1 MHGSCAVAAIAVAAL
16 PAMAEDDAANPAL
29 PEIVVSAQ
37 LRPQPI
43 ETVPLAVSALL
54 SGEIE
59 ARGIDEPLDA
69 LRSIPNTVAAHV
81 PGFGSDNDYVIRGR
95 SGVATVID
103 GVYVGRGAAT
113 NYGFFD
119 IDRIELLRG
128 PQGPLYGRDTSG
140 GVLHIVNRTPGDR
153 TSGYLDGAYGR
164 LGTYQFRAGLD
175 VPVGER
181 FSLGLSGY
189 WRKSNGYVRNTTTGD
204 RLNEDDGWGLRAAAH
219 AKLADTL
226 TWTGS
231 IARMESTA
239 LYAPDFECDPAAP
252 ADCKGRF
259 ASTGYA
265 ETVGPNHF
273 GPLGVN
279 GRKASFGFG
288 NSAKT
293 YLATSR
299 IAWAPSEA
307 VTFEAITGY
316 VDTKRQYGIDLR
328 DGRDAP
334 TIADPVP
341 AARGD
346 VYGGYTILGDT
357 HFKQVSQELRLS
369 GALAGGFVNYVA
381 GLSYAEEDGDSDLA
395 DVFTLD
401 LMGGALIADRRVMT
415 ETKSKSAYAQL
426 DLNVTSALTLTGG
439 LRYSDEELN
448 LSLVDNR
455 PGCETLTNG
464 CFDDADLISG
474 FIPRKIENNFWS
486 PRFAATVRPSDTLMF
501 FASATRG
508 YQSSG
513 WDTRATTRGLLAPY
527 KAETLWSYET
537 GIKSTWFDRKLS
549 IDVTGF
555 IVDPKTTQISYSEIR
570 PQFWYT
576 FTKYNLSGFKN
587 TGVEIEISAI
597 PIENF
602 NVTIKSGWQNAK
614 YSRQAD
620 QNVFFDLCRS
630 MLENGQIAG
639 GFTSDDA
646 YLCGNGIITAD
657 GEMAKPIRTPKWT
670 FSAGASWDIWLPPV
684 SGSIVTPSI
693 DVTYRSRMETGT
705 ANYSIYTGSIT
716 SELYGNVY
724 PANPY
729 GGDFITGSRSKSQ
742 FLVNAGIALRTD
754 DNFWRVSLECENCLN
769 ETTVDASLGNVSWL
783 NTPRVWMV
791 RARRQF

>member
-1 MHGSCAVAAIAVAAL
+1 MAAEEAAKPVL
-16 PAMAEDDAANPAL
+16 PD
-29 PEIVVSAQ
+29 IVVGAQ

-69 LRSIPNTVAAHV
+69 LRGIPNTIAAHV

-95 SGVATVID
+95 DGVATVID

-153 TSGYLDGAYGR
+153 TSGYIDGAYGR
-164 LGTYQFRAGLD
+164 FGTYQFRAGLD
-175 VPVGER
+175 VPIGER

-189 WRKSNGYVRNTTTGD
+189 WRKSNGYVRNSTTGD

-219 AKLADTL
+219 AKLSDTL

-273 GPLGVN
+273 GPIGVS

-299 IAWAPSEA
+299 IAWTPSEA
-307 VTFEAITGY
+307 ATFEAITGY

-357 HFKQVSQELRLS
+357 HFKQFSQELRLS

-381 GLSYAEEDGDSDLA
+381 GVSYAEEDGDSDLA
-395 DVFTLD
+395 DILTPPTGIASL
-401 LMGGALIADRRVMT
+401 LADRRVTT
-415 ETKSKSAYAQL
+415 ETKSKSAYAQV
-426 DLNVTSALTLTGG
+426 DVNVTDALTLTGG
-439 LRYSDEELN
+439 LRYSDEDLRFG
-448 LSLVDNR
+448 LTDNR
-455 PGCETLTNG
+455 AGCAGLPGG
-464 CFDDADLISG
+464 CLEDALVTAGVPAKISDS
-474 FIPRKIENNFWS
+474 FWS
-486 PRFAATVRPSDTLMF
+486 PRFAASFKANENAALFV
-501 FASATRG
+501 SATRG
-508 YQSSG
+508 YRSAG
-513 WDTRATTRGLLAPY
+513 WNDHAATAATIRPY
-527 KAETLWSYET
+527 AAETIWSYEA
-537 GIKSTWFDRKLS
+537 GLKSAWFERRLA
-549 IDVTGF
+549 IDLTGF
-555 IVDPKTTQISYSEIR
+555 YADGSDAQIVDGGFDYVGTAGFRNKGIELEIAAV
-570 PQFWYT
+570 P
-576 FTKYNLSGFKN
+576 FTNVTVRAAAGWQDAKYKAGSAVRAQQAACGAELTAGLIAGASGADN
-587 TGVEIEISAI
+587 APSCGTGVVTAAGEI
-597 PIENF
+597 
-602 NVTIKSGWQNAK
+602 
-614 YSRQAD
+614 AD
-620 QNVFFDLCRS
+620 PVR
-630 MLENGQIAG
+630 A
-639 GFTSDDA
+639 
-646 YLCGNGIITAD
+646 
-657 GEMAKPIRTPKWT
+657 PKWT
-670 FSAGASWDIWLPPV
+670 FSAGAAWDIWLPPV
-684 SGSIVTPSI
+684 SGSIVTPSV
-693 DVTYRSRMETGT
+693 DVTYRSAMETGGT
-705 ANYSIYTGSIT
+705 NASLYTGSVT
-716 SELYGNVY
+716 GVSTTVY

-729 GGDFITGSRSKSQ
+729 GGGFLTGSQSKSQ
-742 FLVNAGIALRTD
+742 LLVNAGIALRTD
-754 DNFWRVSLECENCLN
+754 DNFWRVSVECENCLN

-783 NTPRVWMV
+783 NTPRVWML

>member
-1 MHGSCAVAAIAVAAL
+1 MHGSCAIAAIVVAAAPAMAQDEAAKAAL
-16 PAMAEDDAANPAL
+16 PAIA
-29 PEIVVSAQ
+29 VTAQ
-37 LRPQPI
+37 LRPQPV
-43 ETVPLAVSALL
+43 EAVPLAVSALL

-59 ARGIDEPLDA
+59 ARGIDDPLDA
-69 LRSIPNTVAAHV
+69 VRGIPNTVAAHV

-95 SGVATVID
+95 SGVGTIID
-103 GVYVGRGAAT
+103 GIYVGRGAAT

-119 IDRIELLRG
+119 IDRIEVLRG
-128 PQGPLYGRDTSG
+128 PQSALYGRDTSG
-140 GVLHIVNRTPGDR
+140 GVLHIVNRIPGDR

-164 LGTYQFRAGLD
+164 FGTYQFRAALD

-189 WRKSNGYVRNTTTGD
+189 WRDSNGYVRNATTGD

-219 AKLADTL
+219 AKLSDTL

-231 IARMESTA
+231 IARMESTS

-273 GPLGVN
+273 GPLGVS

-288 NSAKT
+288 NAAKT

-307 VTFEAITGY
+307 VTLEAITGY

-357 HFKQVSQELRLS
+357 HFKQFSQELRLS

-381 GLSYAEEDGDSDLA
+381 GVSYAEEDGDSDLA
-395 DVFTLD
+395 DIFTPGTGIASLV
-401 LMGGALIADRRVMT
+401 ADRRVTT
-415 ETKSKSAYAQL
+415 ETKSKSAYAQI
-426 DLNVTSALTLTGG
+426 DVNATEALTLTAG
-439 LRYSDEELN
+439 LRYSDEDLRFG
-448 LSLVDNR
+448 LADNR
-455 PGCETLTNG
+455 AGCAALPGG
-464 CFDDADLISG
+464 CLEDALVTAGVPAKISDS
-474 FIPRKIENNFWS
+474 FWS
-486 PRFAATVRPSDTLMF
+486 PRFAAAFKVAENATL
-501 FASATRG
+501 FASAARG
-508 YQSSG
+508 YRSAG
-513 WDTRATTRGLLAPY
+513 WNDRSTAAATIRPY
-527 KAETLWSYET
+527 TAETIWSYEA
-537 GIKSTWFDRKLS
+537 GLKSTWFERRVAVDLTAFYVDGNS
-549 IDVTGF
+549 AQVPSADSWPGGF
-555 IVDPKTTQISYSEIR
+555 MLFE
-570 PQFWYT
+570 T
-576 FTKYNLSGFKN
+576 FNAPGFKN
-587 TGVEIEISAI
+587 KGMELEVRATPFTGVTVQAGA
-597 PIENF
+597 
-602 NVTIKSGWQNAK
+602 GWQDAK
-614 YSRQAD
+614 YKTNDDMRSQQDA
-620 QNVFFDLCRS
+620 CRLALAFGS
-630 MLENGQIAG
+630 VAG
-639 GFTSDDA
+639 WDTDPPNPWCGYGFVTTTGD
-646 YLCGNGIITAD
+646 I
-657 GEMAKPIRTPKWT
+657 AKPMRTPRWT
-670 FSAGASWDIWLPPV
+670 FSAGASWDIWLPPA
-684 SGSIVTPSI
+684 SGSIVTPSVN
-693 DVTYRSRMETGT
+693 VTYRSSMETDS
-705 ANYSIYTGSIT
+705 ANYSLYTGSVT
-716 SELYGNVY
+716 SSAGTVY

-729 GGDFITGSRSKSQ
+729 DGDFIAGSRSKSQ
-742 FLVNAGIALRTD
+742 LLVNAGIALRTD

-783 NTPRVWMV
+783 NTPRVWML

>member
-37 LRPQPI
+37 LHPQPI

-59 ARGIDEPLDA
+59 ARGIDAPLDA
-69 LRSIPNTVAAHV
+69 LRGIPNTVAAHV

-164 LGTYQFRAGLD
+164 FGTYQFRAGLD
-175 VPVGER
+175 VPIGER

-204 RLNEDDGWGLRAAAH
+204 RLNEDDGWGARAAAH
-219 AKLADTL
+219 WKIADTL

-273 GPLGVN
+273 GALGVS

-334 TIADPVP
+334 TIANPAP
-341 AARGD
+341 AAGGG

-357 HFKQVSQELRLS
+357 HFKQFSQELRLS

-381 GLSYAEEDGDSDLA
+381 GIAYAKEDGDSDLA
-395 DVFTLD
+395 DILTPST
-401 LMGGALIADRRVMT
+401 GIASLIADRRVTT
-415 ETKSKSAYAQL
+415 ETKSKSAYAQV
-426 DLNVTSALTLTGG
+426 DLNVTDALTLTGG
-439 LRYSDEELN
+439 LRYSDEDLRF
-448 LSLVDNR
+448 SLTDNR
-455 PGCETLTNG
+455 SGCAVLPGG
-464 CFDDADLISG
+464 CLDDALVTAG
-474 FIPRKIENNFWS
+474 VPAKIGDSFWS
-486 PRFAATVRPSDTLMF
+486 PRVAASFKATENATLF
-501 FASATRG
+501 VSATRG
-508 YQSSG
+508 YRSAG
-513 WDTRATTRGLLAPY
+513 WSDHAATVPTIRPY
-527 KAETLWSYET
+527 AAETIWSYEA
-537 GIKSTWFDRKLS
+537 GLKSSWFQRRLALDL
-549 IDVTGF
+549 TGF
-555 IVDPKTTQISYSEIR
+555 YADGSDVQIANSNGAISTAGYR
-570 PQFWYT
+570 N
-576 FTKYNLSGFKN
+576 K
-587 TGVEIEISAI
+587 GVELEIAAV
-597 PIENF
+597 PLT
-602 NVTIKSGWQNAK
+602 NVTVRAAAGWQDAK
-614 YSRQAD
+614 YKAGSAVRAQQAACGAE
-620 QNVFFDLCRS
+620 LAAG
-630 MLENGQIAG
+630 LIAG
-639 GFTSDDA
+639 ASGADNALS
-646 YLCGNGIITAD
+646 CGSGIVTAAGD
-657 GEMAKPIRTPKWT
+657 IADPIRAPKWT
-670 FSAGASWDIWLPPV
+670 FSAGAAWDIWLPPV
-684 SGSIVTPSI
+684 SGSIVTPSV
-693 DVTYRSRMETGT
+693 DVTYRSAMETGSE
-705 ANYSIYTGSIT
+705 NSSLYTGTVTGFST
-716 SELYGNVY
+716 TVY

-729 GGDFITGSRSKSQ
+729 GGGFITGSRSKSQ
-742 FLVNAGIALRTD
+742 LLVNAGIALRTD

-769 ETTVDASLGNVSWL
+769 ETTVDASVGNVSWL
-783 NTPRVWMV
+783 NTPRVWMI

>member
-1 MHGSCAVAAIAVAAL
+1 MHRSCAVAAIAVAAA
-16 PAMAEDDAANPAL
+16 PAVAAEEAANPAL
-29 PEIVVSAQ
+29 PDIVVGAQ

-69 LRSIPNTVAAHV
+69 LRGIPNTIAAHV

-95 SGVATVID
+95 DGVATVID

-153 TSGYLDGAYGR
+153 TSGYIDGAYGR
-164 LGTYQFRAGLD
+164 FGTYQFRAGLD
-175 VPVGER
+175 VPIGER

-189 WRKSNGYVRNTTTGD
+189 WRKSNGYVRNSTTGD

-219 AKLADTL
+219 AKLSDTL

-273 GPLGVN
+273 GPIGVS

-299 IAWAPSEA
+299 IAWTPSEA
-307 VTFEAITGY
+307 ATFEAITGY

-357 HFKQVSQELRLS
+357 HFKQFSQELRLS

-381 GLSYAEEDGDSDLA
+381 GVSYAEEDGDSDLA
-395 DVFTLD
+395 DIFTPTTGIASLV
-401 LMGGALIADRRVMT
+401 ADRRVTT
-415 ETKSKSAYAQL
+415 ETKSKSAYAQV
-426 DLNVTSALTLTGG
+426 DVNVTDALTLTGG
-439 LRYSDEELN
+439 LRYSDEN
-448 LSLVDNR
+448 LRFGLTDNR
-455 PGCETLTNG
+455 AGCAGLPGG
-464 CFDDADLISG
+464 CLEDALVTAGVPAKISDS
-474 FIPRKIENNFWS
+474 FWS
-486 PRFAATVRPSDTLMF
+486 PRFAASFKANENAALFV
-501 FASATRG
+501 SATRG
-508 YQSSG
+508 YRSAG
-513 WDTRATTRGLLAPY
+513 WNDHAATAATIRPY
-527 KAETLWSYET
+527 AAETIWSYEA
-537 GIKSTWFDRKLS
+537 GLKSTWFERRLA
-549 IDVTGF
+549 IDLTGF
-555 IVDPKTTQISYSEIR
+555 YADGSDAQIVDG
-570 PQFWYT
+570 
-576 FTKYNLSGFKN
+576 GFDYVGTAGFRNK
-587 TGVEIEISAI
+587 GVELEIAAI
-597 PIENF
+597 PLT
-602 NVTIKSGWQNAK
+602 NVTVRAAAGWQDAK
-614 YSRQAD
+614 YKAGSAVRAQQAACGAE
-620 QNVFFDLCRS
+620 LTAG
-630 MLENGQIAG
+630 LIAG
-639 GFTSDDA
+639 ASGADNAPS
-646 YLCGNGIITAD
+646 CGTGIVTAA
-657 GEMAKPIRTPKWT
+657 GEIADPVRAPKWT
-670 FSAGASWDIWLPPV
+670 FSAGAAWDIWLPPV
-684 SGSIVTPSI
+684 SGSIVTPSV
-693 DVTYRSRMETGT
+693 DVTYRSAMETGG
-705 ANYSIYTGSIT
+705 ANASLYTGSVT
-716 SELYGNVY
+716 GVSTTVY

-729 GGDFITGSRSKSQ
+729 GGGFLTGSRSKSQ
-742 FLVNAGIALRTD
+742 LLVNAGIALRTD
-754 DNFWRVSLECENCLN
+754 DNFWRVSVECENCLN

-783 NTPRVWMV
+783 NTPRVWML

>member
-1 MHGSCAVAAIAVAAL
+1 MSARSLLHGSCAVAAIAVAAL
-16 PAMAEDDAANPAL
+16 PAMAQDEAVNPAL
-29 PEIVVSAQ
+29 PEIIVSAQ

-43 ETVPLAVSALL
+43 ETVPVALTALL

-69 LRSIPNTVAAHV
+69 LRGIPNTIAAHV

-164 LGTYQFRAGLD
+164 FGTYQFRAGLD
-175 VPVGER
+175 VPIGER

-219 AKLADTL
+219 AKLSDTL

-231 IARMESTA
+231 IARMESNA
-239 LYAPDFECDPAAP
+239 LYAPDFECDPAAL

-273 GPLGVN
+273 GALGVN
-279 GRKASFGFG
+279 GRKASFGFS

-334 TIADPVP
+334 TIAAPVP

-346 VYGGYTILGDT
+346 VYGGYTTLGDT
-357 HFKQVSQELRLS
+357 HFKQFSQELRL
-369 GALAGGFVNYVA
+369 GGTLAGGFVNYVA
-381 GLSYAEEDGDSDLA
+381 GVSYAEEDGDSDLA
-395 DVFTLD
+395 DILTPATGIASL
-401 LMGGALIADRRVMT
+401 LADRRVTT
-415 ETKSKSAYAQL
+415 ETKSKSAYAQV
-426 DLNVTSALTLTGG
+426 DVNVTDALTLTGG
-439 LRYSDEELN
+439 LRYSDEDLRFG
-448 LSLVDNR
+448 LTDNR
-455 PGCETLTNG
+455 AGCAALPGG
-464 CFDDADLISG
+464 CLDDALVTAGVPAKTSDS
-474 FIPRKIENNFWS
+474 FWS
-486 PRFAATVRPSDTLMF
+486 PRFAASFKPNENATLF
-501 FASATRG
+501 VSATRG
-508 YQSSG
+508 YRSAG
-513 WDTRATTRGLLAPY
+513 WNDRATTAATVRPY
-527 KAETLWSYET
+527 AAETIWSYEA
-537 GIKSTWFDRKLS
+537 GLKSTWFERRLA
-549 IDVTGF
+549 IDLTGF
-555 IVDPKTTQISYSEIR
+555 YADGSDAQIVDG
-570 PQFWYT
+570 
-576 FTKYNLSGFKN
+576 GFDYVGTAGFRNK
-587 TGVEIEISAI
+587 GVELEIAAV
-597 PIENF
+597 PLT
-602 NVTIKSGWQNAK
+602 NVTVRAAAGWQDAK
-614 YSRQAD
+614 YRAGSAVRAQQAACGAE
-620 QNVFFDLCRS
+620 LTAG
-630 MLENGQIAG
+630 LIAG
-639 GFTSDDA
+639 ASGADNAPS
-646 YLCGNGIITAD
+646 CGTGIVTAAGD
-657 GEMAKPIRTPKWT
+657 IADPVRAPKWT
-670 FSAGASWDIWLPPV
+670 FSAGAAWDIWLPPV
-684 SGSIVTPSI
+684 SGSIVTPSV
-693 DVTYRSRMETGT
+693 DVTYRSAMETGG
-705 ANYSIYTGSIT
+705 ANASLYTGSVT
-716 SELYGNVY
+716 GLSTTVY
-724 PANPY
+724 PANLY
-729 GGDFITGSRSKSQ
+729 GGGFLSGSRSKSQ
-742 FLVNAGIALRTD
+742 LLVNAGIALRTD

-769 ETTVDASLGNVSWL
+769 ETTVDASLGNLSWL

>member
-1 MHGSCAVAAIAVAAL
+1 MSGRSLLHRSCAVAAIAVAAA
-16 PAMAEDDAANPAL
+16 PAMAAEEAAKPVL
-29 PEIVVSAQ
+29 PDIVVGAQ

-69 LRSIPNTVAAHV
+69 LRGIPNTIAAHV

-95 SGVATVID
+95 DGVATVID

-140 GVLHIVNRTPGDR
+140 GVLHILNRTSGDR
-153 TSGYLDGAYGR
+153 TSGYVDGAYGR
-164 LGTYQFRAGLD
+164 FGTYQFRAGLD
-175 VPVGER
+175 VPIGER

-189 WRKSNGYVRNTTTGD
+189 WRKSNGYVRNSTTGD

-219 AKLADTL
+219 AKLSDTL

-273 GPLGVN
+273 GPIGVS
-279 GRKASFGFG
+279 GRKASFGLG

-299 IAWAPSEA
+299 IAWMPSEA
-307 VTFEAITGY
+307 ATFEAITGY
-316 VDTKRQYGIDLR
+316 VDTKRQHGIDLR

-357 HFKQVSQELRLS
+357 HFKQFSQELRLS
-369 GALAGGFVNYVA
+369 GTLAGGFVNYVA
-381 GLSYAEEDGDSDLA
+381 GVSYAEEDGQSDLA
-395 DVFTLD
+395 DIFTSTDSIASL
-401 LMGGALIADRRVMT
+401 LADRRVAT
-415 ETKSKSAYAQL
+415 ETKSKSAYAQV
-426 DLNVTSALTLTGG
+426 DVNVTDALTLTGG
-439 LRYSDEELN
+439 LRYSDEDLRFG
-448 LSLVDNR
+448 LTDNR
-455 PGCETLTNG
+455 AGCAVLPGG
-464 CFDDADLISG
+464 CLEDALVTAGVPAKISDS
-474 FIPRKIENNFWS
+474 FWS
-486 PRFAATVRPSDTLMF
+486 PRFAASFKANENAMLFV
-501 FASATRG
+501 SATRG
-508 YQSSG
+508 YRSAG
-513 WDTRATTRGLLAPY
+513 WSEHGATTATIRPY
-527 KAETLWSYET
+527 AAESIWSYEA
-537 GIKSTWFDRKLS
+537 GLKSAWFERRLA
-549 IDVTGF
+549 IDLTGF
-555 IVDPKTTQISYSEIR
+555 YADGSDAQIVDGGFDYVGTAGFRNKGIELEIAAV
-570 PQFWYT
+570 PLT
-576 FTKYNLSGFKN
+576 
-587 TGVEIEISAI
+587 
-597 PIENF
+597 
-602 NVTIKSGWQNAK
+602 NVTVRAAAGWQDAK
-614 YSRQAD
+614 YKAGSAVRAQQAACGAE
-620 QNVFFDLCRS
+620 LAAG
-630 MLENGQIAG
+630 LIAG
-639 GFTSDDA
+639 ASGPDNALS
-646 YLCGNGIITAD
+646 CGSGIVTAAGD
-657 GEMAKPIRTPKWT
+657 IADPVRAPKWT
-670 FSAGASWDIWLPPV
+670 FSAGAAWDIWLPPV
-684 SGSIVTPSI
+684 SGSIVTPSV
-693 DVTYRSRMETGT
+693 DVTYRSAMETGA
-705 ANYSIYTGSIT
+705 ANASLYTGSETGVSGTI
-716 SELYGNVY
+716 Y

-729 GGDFITGSRSKSQ
+729 GGDFLTGSRSKSQ
-742 FLVNAGIALRTD
+742 LLVNAGIALRTD
-754 DNFWRVSLECENCLN
+754 DNFWRVSVECENCLN

-783 NTPRVWMV
+783 NTPRVWML

>member
-69 LRSIPNTVAAHV
+69 LRGIPNTVAAHV

-140 GVLHIVNRTPGDR
+140 GVIHIVNRTPGDR

-164 LGTYQFRAGLD
+164 FGTYQFRAGLD

-204 RLNEDDGWGLRAAAH
+204 RLNEDDGWGARAAAH
-219 AKLADTL
+219 WKIADTL

-273 GPLGVN
+273 GPLGVS

-334 TIADPVP
+334 TIANPVP

-346 VYGGYTILGDT
+346 VYGGYTVLGDT
-357 HFKQVSQELRLS
+357 HFKQFSQELRLS
-369 GALAGGFVNYVA
+369 GALAGGFLNYVA
-381 GLSYAEEDGDSDLA
+381 GIAYAKEDGDSDLA
-395 DVFTLD
+395 DILTPST
-401 LMGGALIADRRVMT
+401 GIASLIADRRVTT
-415 ETKSKSAYAQL
+415 ETKSKSAYAQV
-426 DLNVTSALTLTGG
+426 DLNVTDALTLTGG
-439 LRYSDEELN
+439 LRYSDEDLRF
-448 LSLVDNR
+448 SLTDNR
-455 PGCETLTNG
+455 SGCAVLPGG
-464 CFDDADLISG
+464 CLDDALVTAG
-474 FIPRKIENNFWS
+474 VPAKIGDSFWS
-486 PRFAATVRPSDTLMF
+486 PRVAASFKATENATLF
-501 FASATRG
+501 VSATRG
-508 YQSSG
+508 YRSAG
-513 WDTRATTRGLLAPY
+513 WSDHAATVATIRPY
-527 KAETLWSYET
+527 AAETIWSYEA
-537 GIKSTWFDRKLS
+537 GLKSSWFQRRLALDL
-549 IDVTGF
+549 TGF
-555 IVDPKTTQISYSEIR
+555 YADGSDVQIADSKGAISTAGYR
-570 PQFWYT
+570 N
-576 FTKYNLSGFKN
+576 K
-587 TGVEIEISAI
+587 GVELEIAAV
-597 PIENF
+597 PLT
-602 NVTIKSGWQNAK
+602 NVTVRAAAGWQDAK
-614 YSRQAD
+614 YKAGSTVRAQQAACGAE
-620 QNVFFDLCRS
+620 LAAG
-630 MLENGQIAG
+630 LIAG
-639 GFTSDDA
+639 ASGADNALS
-646 YLCGNGIITAD
+646 CGSGIVTAAGD
-657 GEMAKPIRTPKWT
+657 IANPIRAPKWT
-670 FSAGASWDIWLPPV
+670 FSAGAAWDIWLPPV
-684 SGSIVTPSI
+684 SGSIVTPSV
-693 DVTYRSRMETGT
+693 DVTYRSAMETGSE
-705 ANYSIYTGSIT
+705 NSSLYTGSVT
-716 SELYGNVY
+716 GFSTTVY

-729 GGDFITGSRSKSQ
+729 GGGFITGSQSKSQ
-742 FLVNAGIALRTD
+742 LLVNAGIALRTD

-769 ETTVDASLGNVSWL
+769 ETTVDASVGNVSWL
-783 NTPRVWMV
+783 NTPRVWMI

>member
-1 MHGSCAVAAIAVAAL
+1 MSGRSLLHGSCAVAAIAVAAL
-16 PAMAEDDAANPAL
+16 PAMAEDDAATPAL

-43 ETVPLAVSALL
+43 ETVPLVVSALL

-69 LRSIPNTVAAHV
+69 LRGIPNTVAAHV

-164 LGTYQFRAGLD
+164 FGTYQFRAGLD

-259 ASTGYA
+259 ASTGYT

-273 GPLGVN
+273 GALGVS

-307 VTFEAITGY
+307 VTVEAITGY

-357 HFKQVSQELRLS
+357 HFKQFSQELRLS

-381 GLSYAEEDGDSDLA
+381 GVSYAEEDGDSDLA
-395 DVFTLD
+395 DIFTPTT
-401 LMGGALIADRRVMT
+401 GIASLIADRRVRT
-415 ETKSKSAYAQL
+415 ETKSKSAYAQV
-426 DLNVTSALTLTGG
+426 DVNVTDALTLTGG
-439 LRYSDEELN
+439 LRYSDEDLRF
-448 LSLVDNR
+448 SLTDNR
-455 PGCETLTNG
+455 AGCAVLPGG
-464 CFDDADLISG
+464 CLEDALITAG
-474 FIPRKIENNFWS
+474 VPAKIGDSFWS
-486 PRFAATVRPSDTLMF
+486 PRVAASFKPNENAMF
-501 FASATRG
+501 FVSATRG
-508 YQSSG
+508 YRSAG
-513 WDTRATTRGLLAPY
+513 WSDHAATAATIRPY
-527 KAETLWSYET
+527 AAETIWSYEAGLKSSWFQRRLAVDLTGFYADGSNVQIVDSNGAISTAGYRNKGVELEIAAVPLTNITVRAAAGWQDAKYRAGSVVRAQQAACGVELAAGLIAGASGADNALSCGT
-537 GIKSTWFDRKLS
+537 GI
-549 IDVTGF
+549 VTAAGD
-555 IVDPKTTQISYSEIR
+555 I
-570 PQFWYT
+570 
-576 FTKYNLSGFKN
+576 
-587 TGVEIEISAI
+587 
-597 PIENF
+597 
-602 NVTIKSGWQNAK
+602 
-614 YSRQAD
+614 AD
-620 QNVFFDLCRS
+620 
-630 MLENGQIAG
+630 
-639 GFTSDDA
+639 
-646 YLCGNGIITAD
+646 
-657 GEMAKPIRTPKWT
+657 PIRAPKWT
-670 FSAGASWDIWLPPV
+670 FSAGAAWDIWLPPV
-684 SGSIVTPSI
+684 SGSIVTPSV
-693 DVTYRSRMETGT
+693 DVTYRSAMETGG
-705 ANYSIYTGSIT
+705 ANASLYTGSVT
-716 SELYGNVY
+716 GFSTTVY

-729 GGDFITGSRSKSQ
+729 GGGFITGSQSKSQ
-742 FLVNAGIALRTD
+742 LLVNAGIALRTD

>member
-1 MHGSCAVAAIAVAAL
+1 MAAEEAAKPVL
-16 PAMAEDDAANPAL
+16 PD
-29 PEIVVSAQ
+29 IVVGAQ

-69 LRSIPNTVAAHV
+69 LRGIPNTIAAHV

-95 SGVATVID
+95 DGVATVID

-153 TSGYLDGAYGR
+153 TSGYIDGAYGR
-164 LGTYQFRAGLD
+164 FGTYQFRAGLD
-175 VPVGER
+175 VPIGER

-204 RLNEDDGWGLRAAAH
+204 RLNEDDGWGLRATAH
-219 AKLADTL
+219 AKLSDTL

-273 GPLGVN
+273 GPIGVS
-279 GRKASFGFG
+279 GRKASFGLG

-299 IAWAPSEA
+299 IAWTPSEA
-307 VTFEAITGY
+307 ATFEAITGY

-357 HFKQVSQELRLS
+357 HFKQFSQELRLS

-381 GLSYAEEDGDSDLA
+381 GVSYAEEDGDSDLA
-395 DVFTLD
+395 DIFTPTTGIASLV
-401 LMGGALIADRRVMT
+401 ADRRVTT
-415 ETKSKSAYAQL
+415 ETKSKSAYAQV
-426 DLNVTSALTLTGG
+426 DVNVTDALTLTGG
-439 LRYSDEELN
+439 LRYSDEDWTLN
-448 LSLVDNR
+448 VSDNR
-455 PGCETLTNG
+455 ADCGIISSA
-464 CFDDADLISG
+464 CFDHAELISRN
-474 FIPRKIENNFWS
+474 IPRRIENRFWT
-486 PRFAATVRPSDTLMF
+486 PRFGASFRLRDNINL

-508 YQSSG
+508 YRSES
-513 WDTRATTRGLLAPY
+513 WNARANSVSALSPY
-527 KAETLWSYET
+527 DPEKLWSYEA
-537 GIKSTWFDRKLS
+537 GLKSTWFERRLA
-549 IDVTGF
+549 IDLTGF
-555 IVDPKTTQISYSEIR
+555 YIDSSNVPVQSILLYSGGSQ
-570 PQFWYT
+570 QFLNVYP
-576 FTKYNLSGFKN
+576 GFKN
-587 TGVEIEISAI
+587 KGLELDIAAVPFTD
-597 PIENF
+597 
-602 NVTIKSGWQNAK
+602 VTIRASAGWQDAK
-614 YSRQAD
+614 YKVGTGLD
-620 QNVFFDLCRS
+620 PLLDTCRS
-630 MLENGQIAG
+630 LTASGYIAGAPDLDGNGFCGFAILTADGQIA
-639 GFTSDDA
+639 D
-646 YLCGNGIITAD
+646 
-657 GEMAKPIRTPKWT
+657 PIRAPKWT
-670 FSAGASWDIWLPPV
+670 LSAGASWDIWLPPV
-684 SGSIVTPSI
+684 SGSIVTPSV
-693 DVTYRSRMETGT
+693 DVTYRSTMETGG
-705 ANYSIYTGSIT
+705 ANYSLYNGSISGVSGT
-716 SELYGNVY
+716 IY

-729 GGDFITGSRSKSQ
+729 GGDFLTGSRSKSLL
-742 FLVNAGIALRTD
+742 LVNAGIALRTD
-754 DNFWRVSLECENCLN
+754 DNFWRVSVECENCLN

-783 NTPRVWMV
+783 NTPRVWML

>member
-1 MHGSCAVAAIAVAAL
+1 MPGRSLLHGSCAVAAIAVAAL
-16 PAMAEDDAANPAL
+16 PAMAQDEAANPAL

-43 ETVPLAVSALL
+43 ETVPVAVSALL

-69 LRSIPNTVAAHV
+69 LRGIPNTVAAHV

-164 LGTYQFRAGLD
+164 FGTYQFRAALD
-175 VPVGER
+175 VPIGER

-189 WRKSNGYVRNTTTGD
+189 WRKSNGYVQNTTTGD
-204 RLNEDDGWGLRAAAH
+204 RLNEDDGWGARAAAH
-219 AKLADTL
+219 AKLSDTL

-231 IARMESTA
+231 IARMESNA

-273 GPLGVN
+273 GALGVS
-279 GRKASFGFG
+279 GRKASFGFSS
-288 NSAKT
+288 SAKT

-307 VTFEAITGY
+307 VSVEAITGY

-346 VYGGYTILGDT
+346 VYGGYTILGNT
-357 HFKQVSQELRLS
+357 HFKQFSQELRLS
-369 GALAGGFVNYVA
+369 GALAAGFVNYVA
-381 GLSYAEEDGDSDLA
+381 GVSYAKEDGDSDLA
-395 DVFTLD
+395 DVLTSTTGIAGLV
-401 LMGGALIADRRVMT
+401 ADRRVTT
-415 ETKSKSAYAQL
+415 ETKSKSAYAQV
-426 DLNVTSALTLTGG
+426 DVNVTDALTLTGG
-439 LRYSDEELN
+439 LRYSDEDLRFG
-448 LSLVDNR
+448 LTDSRTGCAAL
-455 PGCETLTNG
+455 PGG
-464 CFDDADLISG
+464 CLDDALVTAGVPVKISDS
-474 FIPRKIENNFWS
+474 FWS
-486 PRFAATVRPSDTLMF
+486 PRVAASFKATENATLF
-501 FASATRG
+501 VSATRG
-508 YQSSG
+508 YRSAG
-513 WDTRATTRGLLAPY
+513 WSERGTTAAAIRPY
-527 KAETLWSYET
+527 AAESIWSYEA
-537 GIKSTWFDRKLS
+537 GLKSMWFERRLAVDL
-549 IDVTGF
+549 TGF
-555 IVDPKTTQISYSEIR
+555 YVDGSDAQIVDGGLDYVGTA
-570 PQFWYT
+570 
-576 FTKYNLSGFKN
+576 GFRNK
-587 TGVEIEISAI
+587 GVELEIAAV
-597 PIENF
+597 PLT
-602 NVTIKSGWQNAK
+602 NVTVRAAAGWQDAK
-614 YSRQAD
+614 YKAGSAVRAQQAAC
-620 QNVFFDLCRS
+620 VAERAAGL
-630 MLENGQIAG
+630 IAG
-639 GFTSDDA
+639 ASGTDNAPS
-646 YLCGNGIITAD
+646 CGTGIITAAGD
-657 GEMAKPIRTPKWT
+657 IADPVRAPKWT
-670 FSAGASWDIWLPPV
+670 FSAGAAWDIWLPPV
-684 SGSIVTPSI
+684 SGSIVTPSV
-693 DVTYRSRMETGT
+693 DVTYRAAMETGA
-705 ANYSIYTGSIT
+705 ANASLYAGSVTGLSSTVYS
-716 SELYGNVY
+716 
-724 PANPY
+724 ANPY
-729 GGDFITGSRSKSQ
+729 EGGFLTGSRSKSQ
-742 FLVNAGIALRTD
+742 LLVNAGIALRTD
-754 DNFWRVSLECENCLN
+754 DNFWRVSVECENCLN

-783 NTPRVWMV
+783 NTPRVWMI

>member
-1 MHGSCAVAAIAVAAL
+1 MHRSCAVAAIAVAAA
-16 PAMAEDDAANPAL
+16 PAVAAEEAASPAL
-29 PEIVVSAQ
+29 PDIVVSAQ

-69 LRSIPNTVAAHV
+69 LRGIPNTIAAHV

-95 SGVATVID
+95 DGVATVID

-153 TSGYLDGAYGR
+153 TSGYVDGAYGR
-164 LGTYQFRAGLD
+164 FGTYQFRAGLD

-189 WRKSNGYVRNTTTGD
+189 WRKSNGYVRNSTTGD

-219 AKLADTL
+219 AKLSDTL

-273 GPLGVN
+273 GPIGVS

-299 IAWAPSEA
+299 IAWTPSEA
-307 VTFEAITGY
+307 ATFEAITGY

-357 HFKQVSQELRLS
+357 HFKQFSQELRLS

-381 GLSYAEEDGDSDLA
+381 GVSYAEEDGDSDLA
-395 DVFTLD
+395 DIFTPTTGIASLV
-401 LMGGALIADRRVMT
+401 ADRRVTT
-415 ETKSKSAYAQL
+415 ETKSKSAYAQV
-426 DLNVTSALTLTGG
+426 DVNVTDALTLTGG
-439 LRYSDEELN
+439 LRYSDEDWTLN
-448 LSLVDNR
+448 VSDNR
-455 PGCETLTNG
+455 ADCGIISSA
-464 CFDDADLISG
+464 CFDHAELISRN
-474 FIPRKIENNFWS
+474 IPRRIENRFWT
-486 PRFAATVRPSDTLMF
+486 PRFGASFRLRDNINL

-508 YQSSG
+508 YRSES
-513 WDTRATTRGLLAPY
+513 WNARANSVSALSPY
-527 KAETLWSYET
+527 DPEKLWSYEA
-537 GIKSTWFDRKLS
+537 GLKSTWFERRLA
-549 IDVTGF
+549 IDLTGF
-555 IVDPKTTQISYSEIR
+555 YIDSSNVPVQSILLYSGGSQ
-570 PQFWYT
+570 QFLNVYP
-576 FTKYNLSGFKN
+576 GFKN
-587 TGVEIEISAI
+587 KGLELDIAAVPFTD
-597 PIENF
+597 
-602 NVTIKSGWQNAK
+602 VTIRASAGWQDAK
-614 YSRQAD
+614 YKVGTGLD
-620 QNVFFDLCRS
+620 PLLDTCRS
-630 MLENGQIAG
+630 LTASGYIAGAPGLDGNGFCGFAIVTADGQIA
-639 GFTSDDA
+639 D
-646 YLCGNGIITAD
+646 
-657 GEMAKPIRTPKWT
+657 PIRAPKWT
-670 FSAGASWDIWLPPV
+670 LSAGASWDIWLPPV
-684 SGSIVTPSI
+684 SGSIVTPSV
-693 DVTYRSRMETGT
+693 DVTYRSTMETGG
-705 ANYSIYTGSIT
+705 ANYSLYNGSISGVSGT
-716 SELYGNVY
+716 IY

-729 GGDFITGSRSKSQ
+729 GGGFLTGSQSKSQ
-742 FLVNAGIALRTD
+742 LLVNAGIALRTD
-754 DNFWRVSLECENCLN
+754 DNFWRVSVECENCLN

-783 NTPRVWMV
+783 NTPRVWML

>member
-1 MHGSCAVAAIAVAAL
+1 MSGRSLLHGSCAVAAIAVAAL

-69 LRSIPNTVAAHV
+69 LRGIPNTVAAHV

-164 LGTYQFRAGLD
+164 FGTYQFRAGLD
-175 VPVGER
+175 VPIGER

-189 WRKSNGYVRNTTTGD
+189 WRKSNGYVRNSTTGD
-204 RLNEDDGWGLRAAAH
+204 RLNEDDGWGARAAAH
-219 AKLADTL
+219 WKIADTL

-231 IARMESTA
+231 IARMESNA

-273 GPLGVN
+273 GALGVS

-334 TIADPVP
+334 TIANPVP

-357 HFKQVSQELRLS
+357 HFKQFSQELRLS
-369 GALAGGFVNYVA
+369 GAFADGFVNYVA
-381 GLSYAEEDGDSDLA
+381 GVSYAEEDGDSDIA
-395 DVFTLD
+395 DILTPST
-401 LMGGALIADRRVMT
+401 GIASLIADRRVT
-415 ETKSKSAYAQL
+415 SETKSKSAYAQV
-426 DLNVTSALTLTGG
+426 DVNVTDALTLTGG
-439 LRYSDEELN
+439 LRYSDEDLRFG
-448 LSLVDNR
+448 LTDNR
-455 PGCETLTNG
+455 SGCAVLPGG
-464 CFDDADLISG
+464 CLDDALVTAG
-474 FIPRKIENNFWS
+474 MPAKIGDSFWS
-486 PRFAATVRPSDTLMF
+486 PRIAASFKATENATLF
-501 FASATRG
+501 VSATRG
-508 YQSSG
+508 YRSAG
-513 WDTRATTRGLLAPY
+513 WSDRGATAATIRPY
-527 KAETLWSYET
+527 AAETIWSYEA
-537 GIKSTWFDRKLS
+537 GLKSTWFERRLAVDL
-549 IDVTGF
+549 TGF
-555 IVDPKTTQISYSEIR
+555 YVDGSNAQVVDG
-570 PQFWYT
+570 
-576 FTKYNLSGFKN
+576 GFDYVGTAGFRNK
-587 TGVEIEISAI
+587 GVELEIAAV
-597 PIENF
+597 PLT
-602 NVTIKSGWQNAK
+602 NVTVRAAAGWQDAK
-614 YSRQAD
+614 YKTGSAVRAQQAACSAE
-620 QNVFFDLCRS
+620 LGAG
-630 MLENGQIAG
+630 LIAG
-639 GFTSDDA
+639 ASGADA
-646 YLCGNGIITAD
+646 ALSCGTGIVTAAGD
-657 GEMAKPIRTPKWT
+657 IAEPIRAPRWT
-670 FSAGASWDIWLPPV
+670 FSAGAAWDIWLPPV
-684 SGSIVTPSI
+684 SGSIVTPSV
-693 DVTYRSRMETGT
+693 DVTYRSAMETGG
-705 ANYSIYTGSIT
+705 ANASLYTGSIT
-716 SELYGNVY
+716 GLSSTVY

-729 GGDFITGSRSKSQ
+729 GGGFITGSQSKSQ
-742 FLVNAGIALRTD
+742 LLVNAGIALRTD

-769 ETTVDASLGNVSWL
+769 ETTVDASVGNVSWL
-783 NTPRVWMV
+783 NTPRVWMI